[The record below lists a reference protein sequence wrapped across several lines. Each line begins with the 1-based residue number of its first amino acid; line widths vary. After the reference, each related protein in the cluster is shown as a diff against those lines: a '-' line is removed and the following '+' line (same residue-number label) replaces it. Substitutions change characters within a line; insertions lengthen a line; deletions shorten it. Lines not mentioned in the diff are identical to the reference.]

1 VLTLSAAESHYYNEA
16 AIQRGADATAAAVKK
31 GKGRLMPE
39 GVTSA
44 SLIIIIL
51 VAAAVGAAAG
61 GMLGPNFDPP
71 VLAVISGF
79 IATIVAV
86 LVRNELINRLSGAGP
101 SDFKIP
107 LVVAV
112 FAVVASLAGSLGGK
126 EILDDVGGTHSP
138 VWVGTIAGLASA
150 ILMSMLMI
158 TCYMEARRG

>member
-1 VLTLSAAESHYYNEA
+1 
-16 AIQRGADATAAAVKK
+16 
-31 GKGRLMPE
+31 MPE

-51 VAAAVGAAAG
+51 VAAAVGAAVG

-71 VLAVISGF
+71 VLSVISGF
-79 IATIVAV
+79 IATVVAV

-101 SDFKIP
+101 NDFKIP

-126 EILDDVGGTHSP
+126 EILDDVGGTYSP
-138 VWVGTIAGLASA
+138 VWVGTVAGLASA

-158 TCYMEARRG
+158 TYYMEVRQA

>member
-101 SDFKIP
+101 NDFKIP

-126 EILDDVGGTHSP
+126 EILDYVGALTLLFG
-138 VWVGTIAGLASA
+138 
-150 ILMSMLMI
+150 
-158 TCYMEARRG
+158 

>member
-1 VLTLSAAESHYYNEA
+1 
-16 AIQRGADATAAAVKK
+16 
-31 GKGRLMPE
+31 MPE

-51 VAAAVGAAAG
+51 VAAAVGAAVG

-79 IATIVAV
+79 IATVVAV

-101 SDFKIP
+101 NDFKIP

-126 EILDDVGGTHSP
+126 EILDDVGVTYSP
-138 VWVGTIAGLASA
+138 VWVGTVAGLASA

-158 TCYMEARRG
+158 TYYMEVRHA